1 MRTLF
6 VFFLCSL
13 LLACSSQ
20 QTKPS
25 PTIANQTIEVLLE
38 QRLITSGQPTIE
50 DLNRLQAEGVTTI
63 ISLRTE
69 TENSGFDE
77 ASEVTSRGMRFISMP
92 ISGKTDITSK
102 KAEELNHILEQTDG
116 KVLLHCASGNRVG
129 AMVALI
135 ANTQGD
141 SPEQALH
148 LGKQAGLG
156 SLQTTVEPLLQTK
169 CENC

>member
-6 VFFLCSL
+6 VLCLCSL

-20 QTKPS
+20 QRKPS
-25 PTIANQTIEVLLE
+25 PTTTHQTIEVMLE

-69 TENSGFDE
+69 TENSGYDE
-77 ASEVTSRGMRFISMP
+77 VSEVTNLGMRFISLP
-92 ISGKTDITSK
+92 ISGKADISTE

-129 AMVALI
+129 ALVALI
-135 ANTQGD
+135 ANSQGD
-141 SPEQALH
+141 SPEQSLE
-148 LGKQAGLG
+148 LGKKAGLG

-169 CENC
+169 CEHC